1 MGIRLGYQIPNFTY
15 GGPVAD
21 LFPTV
26 VAQARE
32 AEAAGFDAVL
42 VMDHFYQLPGI
53 GRPDEPMLESYTA
66 LGALATATERVQL
79 STLVTGNTYRQP
91 DLAGQ
96 GGDHAGR
103 GQRWPCGAGD
113 RRRLVRAGAPAARV
127 RVRHVHRAVRPA
139 RRGAADHRADAA
151 RPAPQRGRRVVP
163 RRERGQRAPHPRRPA
178 DHARRRRG
186 EEDVRARRAL
196 RRPPQHHL
204 RPRGP
209 SPEAGG
215 ARSAL
220 RRGRPGP
227 LEHRDQHAR
236 LADGGR
242 GRRQGPPAAA
252 RPPAQDRREPGRDV
266 GARST
271 APPPPASSP
280 GPRTTWPRTSSG
292 GCSTRV
298 SRGSS

>member
-1 MGIRLGYQIPNFTY
+1 MHGHSSGIPDPELHLR
-15 GGPVAD
+15 
-21 LFPTV
+21 
-26 VAQARE
+26 R
-32 AEAAGFDAVL
+32 
-42 VMDHFYQLPGI
+42 PG
-53 GRPDEPMLESYTA
+53 GRPVPDRDRA
-66 LGALATATERVQL
+66 GARGRGGRVRRCARDGPL
-79 STLVTGNTYRQP
+79 LPAARHRPAGRADARVLHGAGGAGHGHRARPAVDPRHRQHLP
-91 DLAGQ
+91 PTDPAGQ

-103 GQRWPCGAGD
+103 GQRWPRGAGD

-215 ARSAL
+215 ARPAL

-227 LEHRDQHAR
+227 LRAS
-236 LADGGR
+236 
-242 GRRQGPPAAA
+242 
-252 RPPAQDRREPGRDV
+252 RP
-266 GARST
+266 ARS
-271 APPPPASSP
+271 
-280 GPRTTWPRTSSG
+280 
-292 GCSTRV
+292 
-298 SRGSS
+298 SR